1 MTHPAHEVYPSYS
14 ETGNRWLG
22 AIPSHWRE
30 RRVKD
35 ELKCLDYRRIP
46 LSAEVRGQMQNPQYD
61 YYGASGVI
69 DKVEDYIFD
78 EPTILIG
85 EDGANLLNRGSALA
99 FLAKGKYW
107 VNNHAHILKPRRG
120 SIDYF
125 CYLLESFDY
134 TECISGSAQPKF
146 TLGELQRVPLI
157 APPIPEQQAI
167 ARYLD
172 RKAGGIDRKVELL
185 KKKAQLYRDLKQS
198 LINETV
204 TRGLNKAAPLCNSG
218 VDWIG
223 QIPAHWKLVRI
234 KDIGRE
240 SKTRNGN
247 TPVGDMLSVS
257 GYRGIEVKDYDHEHQ
272 KRTVEELRDYR
283 VVKPGQLVV
292 NTMWLNYRGLGV
304 SPHVGYVSPAY
315 RVYSINDEIFGAYLH
330 HLMRSDLYVFGYCIY
345 LQGIR
350 PNSLQMKTGDF
361 ESFPIVLPPIEEQTK
376 IVSYLEEKT
385 GKLDRIVETLET
397 QIDKLKELRKTLIND
412 VVTGKTRVTQPTTA
426 EAV

>member
-1 MTHPAHEVYPSYS
+1 MNTP
-14 ETGNRWLG
+14 
-22 AIPSHWRE
+22 
-30 RRVKD
+30 
-35 ELKCLDYRRIP
+35 EL
-46 LSAEVRGQMQNPQYD
+46 V
-61 YYGASGVI
+61 GASA
-69 DKVEDYIFD
+69 YIPRDF
-78 EPTILIG
+78 P
-85 EDGANLLNRGSALA
+85 NLFLPDRLWQTD
-99 FLAKGKYW
+99 FRRRKRVLAKW
-107 VNNHAHILKPRRG
+107 L
-120 SIDYF
+120 S
-125 CYLLESFDY
+125 YLL
-134 TECISGSAQPKF
+134 ISSDFRFLFAIYATGTSPSMKNLGQDKF
-146 TLGELQRVPLI
+146 LGLSL
-157 APPIPEQQAI
+157 PIPPMSEQERI
-167 ARYLD
+167 AEYLD
-172 RKAGGIDRKVELL
+172 RKTGAIDRKVELL
-185 KKKAQLYRDLKQS
+185 EKKAQLYRVLKQS

-204 TRGLNKAAPLCNSG
+204 IRGLDKAAPLRASG

-257 GYRGIEVKDYDHEHQ
+257 GYRGIEIKDYDHEHQ

-304 SPHVGYVSPAY
+304 SAHVGYVSPAY
-315 RVYSINDEIFGAYLH
+315 RVYTINDEIFGAYLH
-330 HLMRSDLYVFGYCIY
+330 HLMRSELYVFGYCIY

-361 ESFPIVLPPIEEQTK
+361 QSFPIVLPPLEEQTK

-385 GKLDRIVETLET
+385 GKLDRIEKIFET

-412 VVTGKTRVTQPTTA
+412 VVTGKIRVTQPTST